1 MTNFFRITKIAS
13 IVFSILAIGTINI
26 AKADENGERVMYVGS
41 GTAKTGNDKAYSIG
55 FMKISNSNERQW
67 GADVGGEGTMHHNG
81 SPETAN
87 SVNLLVG
94 SNFGKSDF
102 GRLDGA
108 FLIGIRGKSSSC
120 PASNLG
126 FRCYADQDPS
136 VKFGLNYG
144 VVMTWSY
151 KSILVGIRATG
162 ESKQALL
169 GFRF

>member
-1 MTNFFRITKIAS
+1 MSINVNSLKIATFL
-13 IVFSILAIGTINI
+13 FSLLLTGMPNI
-26 AKADENGERVMYVGS
+26 ANANENGERVMYVGS
-41 GTAKTGNDKAYSIG
+41 GSATTGSDKTYSIG
-55 FMKISNSNERQW
+55 FMKISNTNERQW
-67 GADVGGEGTMHHNG
+67 GADISAEGTMFHNG
-81 SPETAN
+81 RPETAN

-102 GRLDGA
+102 GRFDGA
-108 FLIGIRGKSSSC
+108 LLLGMRGKTSDC
-120 PASNLG
+120 PKSYIG
-126 FRCYADQDPS
+126 YRCYADGDPA

>member
-1 MTNFFRITKIAS
+1 MDPTCLK
-13 IVFSILAIGTINI
+13 L
-26 AKADENGERVMYVGS
+26 
-41 GTAKTGNDKAYSIG
+41 
-55 FMKISNSNERQW
+55 
-67 GADVGGEGTMHHNG
+67 
-81 SPETAN
+81 

-108 FLIGIRGKSSSC
+108 FLVGMRGKTSDC
-120 PASNLG
+120 PKSYIG
-126 FRCYADQDPS
+126 YRCYADGDPA

>member
-1 MTNFFRITKIAS
+1 MTIKLLYTKIALLLLL
-13 IVFSILAIGTINI
+13 ILAIGTLNI
-26 AKADENGERVMYVGS
+26 AKADENGERLMYVASGS
-41 GTAKTGNDKAYSIG
+41 ATTGNDKAYSIG

-67 GADVGGEGTMHHNG
+67 GADVSAEGTMFHNG
-81 SPETAN
+81 RPETAN

-108 FLIGIRGKSSSC
+108 FLVGMRGKTSDC
-120 PASNLG
+120 PKSYIG
-126 FRCYADQDPS
+126 YRCYADGDPT